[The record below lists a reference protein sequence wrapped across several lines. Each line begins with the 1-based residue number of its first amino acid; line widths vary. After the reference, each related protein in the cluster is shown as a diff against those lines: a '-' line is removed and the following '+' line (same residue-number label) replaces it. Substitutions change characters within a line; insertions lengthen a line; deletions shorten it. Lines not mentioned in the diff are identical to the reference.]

1 MEHLKCSVDE
11 RGVALVTLSRPELHN
26 AFNQKLIQ
34 ELIHTFKRLKDEERV
49 RVVVMT
55 GEGKSFCAGA
65 DINWMSEMVNYSV
78 EENLADS
85 RELQNLFE
93 VLNSFPKPLV
103 GKVNGAALGGGSG
116 LVAVCDI
123 VVAREDALF
132 GFTEVRLGLL
142 PAVISP
148 FVIAKIGESHARALF
163 LTGERIG
170 PERARE
176 VGLIHQISLDRYFE
190 RDVDAVV
197 DSLLKASPKAQV
209 AAKELVNFVVHSK
222 LPREEIK
229 EGTCQRIAKIR
240 VSAEGQEGMKS
251 LLEKRKPSWIGG
263 ES

>member
-1 MEHLKCSVDE
+1 MENLKCEIDN
-11 RGVALVTLSRPELHN
+11 RGVATVTLNRPQLHN
-26 AFNQKLIQ
+26 AFNQALIK
-34 ELIHTFKRLKDEERV
+34 ELVETFTRLGSDESV
-49 RVVVMT
+49 RLAVLT

-65 DINWMSEMVNYSV
+65 DINWMSEMVQYSV
-78 EENLADS
+78 AENLADS
-85 RELQNLFE
+85 RELQGLFE

-123 VVAREDALF
+123 VVAREEALF

-170 PERARE
+170 PERAKE
-176 VGLIHQISLDRYFE
+176 IGLIHQVSLERYFE
-190 RDVDAVV
+190 RDVDAVIS
-197 DSLLKASPKAQV
+197 SLLKAAPKAQC
-209 AAKELVNFVVHSK
+209 AAKELVNFVVHSGQS
-222 LPREEIK
+222 REEVK

-240 VSAEGQEGMKS
+240 VSPEGQEGMHS
-251 LLEKRKPSWIGG
+251 LLEKRKPAWLGG